1 MPRHYEVRTRLSIE
15 VYTVP
20 ESGRGVQH
28 PLIACSLHC
37 VFVPGP
43 PAAPGPLESVNY
55 QPDILSILLSWDL
68 PQRGR
73 GYITTVTLEYYNSEG
88 VKLGTESVSES
99 RKSYRCSACCIST
112 CTCTCMVMVLA
123 E

>member
-1 MPRHYEVRTRLSIE
+1 MV
-15 VYTVP
+15 
-20 ESGRGVQH
+20 GDVQH
-28 PLIACSLHC
+28 PLIAHC
-37 VFVPGP
+37 VFVLGP
-43 PAAPGPLESVNY
+43 PTAPGPLESVNY

-88 VKLGTESVSES
+88 VKLGTESVGEG
-99 RKSYRCSACCIST
+99 RKSYRCSAYCIHIHMYLHGHANDT
-112 CTCTCMVMVLA
+112 VLA